1 VILIEPSLTDNQVTT
16 THTEFSVEMDKKET
30 STANLQYR
38 QLGVWKLWTA
48 KSSGRTS
55 LRVSLLD
62 DLYSLVVP
70 LRQLLTEIYS
80 ILGPGLL
87 SLYLLGYVWRS
98 IQDIMLLQFTSQLLV
113 AVELAIR
120 EGKADRTII
129 LHAVV
134 IRVLCSLVST
144 AVEWQKYVQISLAS
158 QYRLRTNG
166 TAPRKRTSP
175 YIQSKIEFHYK
186 EFLLQAQL
194 NADMTARTD
203 RSIKSLQDASE
214 PWKGFKSVV
223 DYATCLMSA
232 LNQLLFLRW
241 SLPSTTGL
249 FFALLS
255 LVQPI
260 MVFTGMQIRVWQQR
274 QSALPLLACHLLRSA
289 TAPYSTYNSFRQ
301 RGIHS
306 NESTREIC
314 GRKIY

>member
-144 AVEWQKYVQISLAS
+144 AVEWQK
-158 QYRLRTNG
+158 
-166 TAPRKRTSP
+166 KRTSP

-194 NADMTARTD
+194 NADMTARTG
-203 RSIKSLQDASE
+203 RSSH
-214 PWKGFKSVV
+214 F
-223 DYATCLMSA
+223 
-232 LNQLLFLRW
+232 R
-241 SLPSTTGL
+241 
-249 FFALLS
+249 LS
-255 LVQPI
+255 I
-260 MVFTGMQIRVWQQR
+260 
-274 QSALPLLACHLLRSA
+274 
-289 TAPYSTYNSFRQ
+289 
-301 RGIHS
+301 
-306 NESTREIC
+306 
-314 GRKIY
+314 